1 MSFRS
6 CRVFLFLLI
15 APFCL
20 YAQVATL
27 MDAATIKQGLAAL
40 NVSGSVLYLA
50 AHPDDENTR
59 LLSYLAKETKV
70 RTGYLSLTR
79 GDGGQNLIGTEQ
91 ADFLGLLRTQELLAA
106 RRVDGAEQF
115 FTRANDFGFSTN
127 PEESFKIWD
136 KQKILSDVVWVI
148 RKFQPDVIITRFPP
162 DSRAGHGHHT
172 ASAMLAQEA
181 FIAAADPHKFPEQLK
196 FVKPWQVTR
205 VVWNTFN
212 FGGNNTTSEE
222 QLKIDVGGYNAL
234 LGKSYGELAAASRS
248 KHRSQG
254 FGSAAQRGTAYEY
267 FSPLAGKVAQSE
279 LFEGIN
285 LKLNRHAGMTKVQQ
299 LLEQI
304 NQNYQVA
311 NPAASI
317 PSLIALR
324 QAVKKL
330 PFKHEL
336 LDEIILACAGIWIEA
351 NVDAPEYA
359 LTAPIPMQLQAIN
372 RAHVK
377 LPLRLRLT
385 SSDLNKEVPLPYNEM
400 QAIKVNFPPLTL
412 NTTQPYWLEKKHPLG
427 NYIVDS
433 LSLRGLPENPNPG
446 VFQVSVFFGDE
457 EIKVQRP
464 LVYKFTDPARGE
476 IYQPLVVAPP
486 VTANLSGNAA
496 LFTGMEPKTFSVRLR
511 SFKDDVKGVLK
522 PVVPQGWT
530 VSPAQL
536 DFSFAKKGAEKIV
549 ELTVQPGGTQQTG
562 ILSLQ
567 VMVAG
572 ETYHQGLERID
583 FEHIPLQTVFPE
595 AEMKLAQTDLK
606 IIHKRIGYVAGA
618 GDLLPQALKHVGYEV
633 TMLSVNEVLNSDLSR
648 FDAIITGV
656 RLYNVNNQVSAMQ
669 PRLMKYVADGGTLL
683 VQYNVNNP
691 LKIEDLGPYPFQL
704 SRNRVTDEQSAV
716 SFLAPDHQ
724 VLNYPNKITAK
735 DFEGWVQER
744 GLYFAAVPDSK
755 YTPILA
761 MNDPGQDP
769 QQGSLIVANYGKGK
783 YVYTGL
789 SFFRELPAGV
799 PGAFRLFV
807 NLLAKREN

>member
-6 CRVFLFLLI
+6 FRVLLLLLVAPYFLQ
-15 APFCL
+15 
-20 YAQVATL
+20 AQDAVS

-59 LLSYLAKETKV
+59 LLAYLAKEKKV

-181 FIAAADPHKFPEQLK
+181 FKAAADPHQFPEQLK
-196 FVKPWQVTR
+196 LVKPWQVTR

-212 FGGNNTTSEE
+212 FGGNNTTSED

-254 FGSAAQRGTAYEY
+254 FGSAAQRGTAFEY
-267 FSPLAGKVAQSE
+267 FYPLAGKTAQSD

-285 LKLNRHAGMTKVQQ
+285 LNLNRHGSMAKVQQ
-299 LLEQI
+299 LLDEV
-304 NQNYQVA
+304 NQHYQVA
-311 NPAASI
+311 NPAASV
-317 PSLIALR
+317 PALLALR
-324 QAVKKL
+324 KAAKTL

-336 LDEIILACAGIWIEA
+336 LDELILACAGIWIEA
-351 NVDAPEYA
+351 NVGAAEYA
-359 LTAPIPMQLQAIN
+359 LTAPIPMQLQAIS
-372 RAHVK
+372 RVPVK
-377 LPLRLRLT
+377 MPLRLRVA
-385 SSDLNKEVPLPYNEM
+385 SGSFSQEVALLPNEM
-400 QAIKVNFPPLTL
+400 QAVKVNLPPLTL
-412 NTTQPYWLEKKHPLG
+412 KTTQPYWLAQKHPLG

-433 LSLRGLPENPNPG
+433 LALRGLPENPDPNA
-446 VFQVSVFFGDE
+446 FQVSVFFGDE

-486 VTANLSGNAA
+486 VTANLSEAAA
-496 LFTGMEPKTFSVRLR
+496 LFSGTAPKTFSVRLR
-511 SFKDDVKGVLK
+511 SFKDDVRGVLK
-522 PVVPQGWT
+522 PVVPQGWS
-530 VSPAQL
+530 VSPAQH
-536 DFSFAKKGAEKIV
+536 DFNFAKKGSEKNVDI
-549 ELTVQPGGTQQTG
+549 TVQPGGSQQTG
-562 ILSLQ
+562 VLSLQ
-567 VMVAG
+567 MVVEG
-572 ETYHQGLERID
+572 ETYHQGLDRIN
-583 FEHIPLQTVFPE
+583 FEHVPLQTVFPD
-595 AEMKLAQTDLK
+595 AEMKLAQASLK
-606 IIHKRIGYVAGA
+606 ILHKRIGYVAGA
-618 GDLLPQALKHVGYEV
+618 GDLVPQALKQVGYDV
-633 TMLSVNEVLNSDLSR
+633 TLLSVNEVLYNDLSR
-648 FDAIITGV
+648 FDAIVTGV

-669 PRLMKYVADGGTLL
+669 PRLMKYVEEGGTLL
-683 VQYNVNNP
+683 VQYNVSNP

-704 SRNRVTDEQSAV
+704 SRNRVTDEHSPV
-716 SFLAPDHQ
+716 SFLMPDHQ
-724 VLNYPNKITAK
+724 VLNYPNKITVK

-744 GLYFAAVPDSK
+744 GLYFTTAADSR
-755 YTPILA
+755 YTAILA
-761 MNDPGQDP
+761 MNDPGQAP

-807 NLLAKREN
+807 NLIAKREN

>member
-6 CRVFLFLLI
+6 CRAFLLLLI
-15 APFCL
+15 APYCL
-20 YAQVATL
+20 HAQDVS
-27 MDAATIKQGLAAL
+27 MDAATIKQGLEAL

-59 LLSYLAKETKV
+59 LLAYLAKEKKV

-91 ADFLGLLRTQELLAA
+91 ADYLGLLRTQELLAA

-148 RKFQPDVIITRFPP
+148 RKFQPDIIITRFPP

-181 FIAAADPHKFPEQLK
+181 FKAAADPRQFPEQLK
-196 FVKPWQVTR
+196 LVKPWQVTR

-222 QLKIDVGGYNAL
+222 QLKIDVGGYNVL

-254 FGSAAQRGTAYEY
+254 FGSAAQRGTAHEY
-267 FSPLAGKVAQSE
+267 FYPLAGKIAKAD
-279 LFEGIN
+279 LFEGID
-285 LKLNRHAGMTKVQQ
+285 LSLNRHAGMAKVQQ
-299 LLEQI
+299 LLD
-304 NQNYQVA
+304 QVIKDYRVS
-311 NPAASI
+311 NPAASLS
-317 PSLIALR
+317 SLLALR
-324 QAVKKL
+324 QAAKAL

-336 LDEIILACAGIWIEA
+336 LDELILACAGIWIEA
-351 NVDAPEYA
+351 NVGAGVYA
-359 LTAPIPMQLQAIN
+359 VTAPIPMQLQVVN
-372 RAHVK
+372 RVPVK
-377 LPLRLRLT
+377 LPLRLRFT
-385 SSDLNKEVPLPYNEM
+385 SGSFNQELVLQANEM
-400 QAIKVNFPPLTL
+400 QSVKFNIPPSTL
-412 NTTQPYWLEKKHPLG
+412 ETTQPYWLAQKHPLG

-433 LSLRGLPENPNPG
+433 LALRGLPENPDPG
-446 VFQVSVFFGDE
+446 VFQLSVFFGDE

-486 VTANLSGNAA
+486 VTANLSETAA
-496 LFTGMEPKTFSVRLR
+496 LFSGTEPKTFSVRLR
-511 SFKDDVKGVLK
+511 SFKDNVNGVLK
-522 PVVPQGWT
+522 PVVPEGWT
-530 VSPAQL
+530 VSPAQI
-536 DFSFAKKGAEKIV
+536 DFSIAKKGAERNFDI
-549 ELTVQPGGTQQTG
+549 TVRAGGTQQTG
-562 ILSLQ
+562 VLSLQ
-567 VMVAG
+567 LNVDG
-572 ETYHQGLERID
+572 KTYQQGLERID

-595 AEMKLAQTDLK
+595 AEIKLAQANLK
-606 IIHKRIGYVAGA
+606 ILHKRIGYISGA
-618 GDLLPQALKHVGYEV
+618 GDLVPQALKQVGYEV
-633 TMLSVNEVLNSDLSR
+633 TPLSVNEVLYTNLSR
-648 FDAIITGV
+648 FDAIVTGV

-669 PRLMKYVADGGTLL
+669 PRLMKYVEEGGTLL

-691 LKIEDLGPYPFQL
+691 LKIDELGPYPFQL
-704 SRNRVTDEQSAV
+704 SRNRVTDEQSPV
-716 SFLAPDHQ
+716 IFLAPDHQ
-724 VLNYPNKITAK
+724 VLNYPNKITVK

-744 GLYFAAVPDSK
+744 GLYFTTAADPK
-755 YTPILA
+755 YTSILA
-761 MNDPGQDP
+761 MNDPGQAP
-769 QQGSLIVANYGKGK
+769 QNGSLIVANYGKGK

-807 NLLAKREN
+807 NLIAKREN

>member
-1 MSFRS
+1 MIFRFFQVFLLLSIASFRL
-6 CRVFLFLLI
+6 V
-15 APFCL
+15 
-20 YAQVATL
+20 AQEAVS
-27 MDAATIKQGLAAL
+27 MDAASIKQGLEAL

-59 LLSYLAKETKV
+59 LLAYLAKEKKV

-106 RRVDGAEQF
+106 RSIDGAEQF

-181 FIAAADPHKFPEQLK
+181 FKAAADPRQFPEQLK
-196 FVKPWQVTR
+196 LVKPWQVTR

-212 FGGNNTTSEE
+212 FGGNNTTSED
-222 QLKIDVGGYNAL
+222 QLKIDVGGYNVL

-254 FGSAAQRGTAYEY
+254 FGAAAQRGSAFEY
-267 FSPLAGKVAQSE
+267 FYPLAGKPAQSD

-285 LKLNRHAGMTKVQQ
+285 LSLNRNADMAKVQQ
-299 LLEQI
+299 LLNQI
-304 NQNYQVA
+304 NKEYQVA
-311 NPAASI
+311 NPAASL
-317 PSLIALR
+317 PMLLTLR
-324 QAVKKL
+324 KTTKSL

-336 LDEIILACAGIWIEA
+336 LDELILACAGIWMEA
-351 NVDAPEYA
+351 NVSAPEYSV
-359 LTAPIPMQLQAIN
+359 TASIPMQVQAIN
-372 RAHVK
+372 RATIIMPV
-377 LPLRLRLT
+377 RLRFSSGGT
-385 SSDLNKEVPLPYNEM
+385 SQELSLKHNEM
-400 QAIKVNFPPLTL
+400 QSIKVNLPPSTL
-412 NTTQPYWLEKKHPLG
+412 KTSQPYWLIQPHPLG

-433 LSLRGLPENPNPG
+433 LALRGLPENPDPD
-446 VFQVSVFFGDE
+446 VFQVSVLFGKE
-457 EIKVQRP
+457 EIKIQRP
-464 LVYKFTDPARGE
+464 LIYKFTDPARGE

-486 VTANLSGNAA
+486 VTANLSEAAA
-496 LFTGMEPKTFSVRLR
+496 LFTGTEAKTFSVRLR
-511 SFKDDVKGVLK
+511 SFKDNVTGVLK
-522 PVVPQGWT
+522 PVVPAGWAVT
-530 VSPAQL
+530 PAQV
-536 DFSFAKKGAEKIV
+536 DFSFAKKGAEKTIT
-549 ELTVQPGGTQQTG
+549 LSVQPAGSQHTG
-562 ILSLQ
+562 VMSLN
-567 VMVAG
+567 VMVEG
-572 ETYHQGLERID
+572 ETYHQGLERIN
-583 FEHIPLQTVFPE
+583 FEHIPLQTVFPV

-606 IIHKRIGYVAGA
+606 ILHKRIGYVAGA
-618 GDLLPQALKHVGYEV
+618 GDLLPQALTQVGYEV
-633 TMLSVNEVLNSDLSR
+633 TMLSDNEVLYSDLSR
-648 FDAIITGV
+648 FDAIVTGV
-656 RLYNVNNQVSAMQ
+656 RLYNVNNRISAMQ
-669 PRLMKYVADGGTLL
+669 PRLLKYVEMGGTLL

-691 LKIEDLGPYPFQL
+691 LKIENLGPYPFEL
-704 SRNRVTDEQSAV
+704 SRNRVTNEQSPV
-716 SFLAPDHQ
+716 SFLVPEHQ

-735 DFEGWVQER
+735 DFDGWVQER
-744 GLYFAAVPDSK
+744 GLYFSASTDTK
-755 YTPILA
+755 YTAILA
-761 MNDPGQDP
+761 MNDPGQAP
-769 QQGSLIVANYGKGK
+769 QQGSLIVAPYGKGK